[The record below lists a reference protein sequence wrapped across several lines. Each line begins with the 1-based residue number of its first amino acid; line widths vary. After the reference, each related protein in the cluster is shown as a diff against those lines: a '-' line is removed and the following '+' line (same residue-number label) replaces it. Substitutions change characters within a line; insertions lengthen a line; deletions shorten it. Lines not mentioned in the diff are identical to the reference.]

1 MKSDCSM
8 DRHIKFGKDASG
20 KQERVWSPCLSMKSD
35 WSMDRPIMFGK
46 GASGNQERVGSPCL
60 SMKSDWSMDRPIMFG
75 KDASGKQER
84 VGSPCLSMK
93 SDWSMDRPI
102 KFGKDASELT
112 ASLLTE
118 DHFRCSVCTEVLK
131 EPVSIPCGHSYCRQ
145 CIETHWTQTG
155 DYDCPQCRKRFR
167 TRPDLLTNS
176 ALEKVI
182 EKLHQAGFKVP
193 ALPKHCYAG
202 PGDVACDLCTEKQL
216 KAVKSC
222 LTCTASYCESH
233 VRHHY
238 TVAALQRHTLV
249 EVTGNLEQ
257 KLCQLHHRA
266 LEVFCK
272 TDQVSVCLV
281 CALQDHRNHD
291 VIKNERDTEENVKNA
306 TIELNNPAK
315 HFCRGLT
322 EDWTADSVVVAALGR
337 PLDLGMLYDSRSDSF
352 CSDVS
357 LWDNSTI
364 ASMRQSLPRPLTE
377 VKCIEGDSL
386 QDRFRALDVT
396 TPLRASVLS
405 GLVEVGGAAGYL
417 NHPVQ
422 STLQDRVTLQY
433 RTTTR
438 LDMLSH
444 SVLQEETDRTQL
456 KATHVVMAVLYGA
469 QAFFIFD
476 SKHISGQHSGAG
488 EADMHSVV
496 KKMMPTFSAGQI
508 FSSLSDTEKLNSSLY
523 RCNLYSDVDHV
534 NGSMTYD
541 RALQVYETLPKH
553 LGQQGEKALPLYA
566 WLYPLKNLDN
576 SVEITLRYFTKAD
589 HLRQVT
595 MRCQEMTDFT
605 NGCVMKWFPDLK
617 YKLSRLSEL
626 LQKYQSEFKRELA
639 MAVKAMRESEG
650 VDENR
655 LRDILQNHDQS
666 PFSPQSIQLWLN
678 NKAAEVKALNVCK
691 TRNIPIMK
699 SQEELGGVLRSS
711 KDRLLCFTL
720 TFLED
725 EDPFLSTLKHYIHSV
740 QENTMNQS
748 DLTGQQETQR
758 PFKPPD
764 LTQKIQSALRLF
776 IKSYE
781 DSGDGENIKFIA
793 AVIPDISVPGSSIRL
808 YQQGSLI
815 TTNFQLGL
823 KPDPFQVAEIKQ
835 SCVLLKFPQSTI
847 IRPERYRVEYRVMTT
862 GVSKVSKRPWNVV
875 DTLAPAETCLVP
887 RLKPFALYQIRYSVI
902 EHSVM
907 SDFSKVIEVKTL
919 RSPPVQLFV
928 NRLDKETVKVTWL
941 QPECEDGASVLH
953 YKVDY
958 KETGLEGWSTMVTEG
973 PECKCII
980 TLNLSTCYRVR
991 VSAVYGGGDTSETS
1005 RETDVPVNVWS
1016 IDLRKRKASL
1026 LLEVLNLQPDKK
1038 PVELKGCSDEESE
1051 VRSFLQCLSYI
1062 SQLSFTP
1069 PQDQRRSPEE
1079 RRKREKT
1086 FLLNL
1091 CLQAALHERGTI
1103 QTTVK
1108 KVLSL
1113 SKVYHYQKCDFLLDL
1128 YSHVKDYET
1137 QTGMSVLPALQPVY
1151 QSASPAVWSID
1162 LSKRKASLL
1171 LEVLKLQ
1178 PEKKPVKLKGC
1189 SDEESEVRSFLQCL
1203 SYISQLSFCPW
1214 WYDPSKQIKFL
1225 VDLLSQAA
1233 EWEEQTGE
1241 KTLKLVSSVWTYS
1254 TFPFLNGYNSEQSDF
1269 LLDLYSHVKDYETQ
1283 TGRSVL
1289 PALQP
1294 VYQSAPAV
1302 WSIDLSER
1310 KASLL
1315 LEVLKLQPEK
1325 KPVELKGWSDEE
1337 SEVRS
1342 FLQCL
1347 SYISQL
1353 RFYPW
1358 RSDPSKQIKFL
1369 VDLLSQA
1376 AEWEEQ
1382 TGEKTLKLV
1391 SSVCTYSTFPFP
1403 NGDNYRQSD
1412 FLLDLYSHVKDYE
1425 TQTGRSV
1432 LPALQPVYQS
1442 APAVWSIDLSERKA
1456 SLLLEVLKLQ
1466 PEKKPVELWGWSDE
1480 ESEVR
1485 SFLQC
1490 LSYISQLRFPPLM
1503 DNIKRRKREKTFL
1516 LNLCLQAA
1524 LHERGTIQ
1532 TTVEKLSLSKVYHNQ
1547 KDNFL
1552 LDLYSHVKDY
1562 ETQTGRSVLP
1572 ALQPVYQSA
1581 PAVWSIDLSERKASL
1596 LLEVLKLQPE
1606 KKPVELKGWS
1616 DEESEVRS
1624 FLQCLSYISQLS
1636 FCPWRSD
1643 PSKRIKFL
1651 VDLLS
1656 QAAVWEEQTR
1666 EKTLKLVS
1674 SVCTYSTFP
1683 FLNGDTSK
1691 QSDFLLD
1698 LYSHVKD
1705 YETQTGRSFLPAL
1718 QPVYQSAPAVWS
1730 IDLSER
1736 KASLLLEVLK
1746 LQPEKKPVELKG
1758 WSDEE
1763 SEVRSFLQCL
1773 SYISQL
1779 SCGDDSFFQT
1789 VCESIPV
1796 RSREEDQQ
1804 LASLLQAL
1812 GSTLSLGG
1820 ELPRKTCRSVG
1831 RVLGLCASRVDLTL
1845 TPSKI
1850 SLKGAAL
1857 LLRHESKLH
1866 KLRLNLGMAVKLS
1879 RLVRRTGRGATP
1891 LTVPELS
1898 LVLKSSQP
1906 PERVLIRALSSV
1918 ASLLRLWR
1926 VQCLDLTDF
1935 QIQGH
1940 SLITLLCHQ
1949 GPLSLRLN
1957 SDTLQHLT
1965 VVVYEAQDKDLTQ
1978 WFLEKVGGD
1987 LTSCRLDWEV
1997 LLSLLQHST
2006 HNITVDLRKNR
2017 LLEKNISDL
2026 LPFLGRVTLKR
2037 SSSSFVKSSIRH
2049 IYDSRDSDCVS
2060 SLLRSSDHWIN
2071 LNSRELDRVD
2081 CTALCFTLQHS
2092 HQVKVNLLWT
2102 SIPPGEIESIL
2113 PLLDRVSQLSV
2124 DRKLLLSFLQCCAA
2138 SQVQEGAP
2146 SPPIAVWLLRSLHYR
2161 LDFSC
2166 SSSVDLSAQDQEKAL
2181 CLTTDHCRAI
2191 NSVLKQN
2198 QHSTQLVQNQVQL
2211 ILRDCEVEDRALREL
2226 LPILHIVK
2234 LSPSKALLLQLL
2246 DLVCEGIEEGLL
2258 RHTESLW
2265 RALDGELDFSE
2276 TRLDQKACGSLALVL
2291 EHSEGL
2297 SELDLSHCQL
2307 TDHHLQPLITHL
2319 HKVQVL
2325 DLSHNDITD
2334 ALTDRILQLVSTN
2347 TSMHTVRLFNNRIQ
2361 DRRPFLT
2368 DKRFDIW

>member
-1 MKSDCSM
+1 MNKDRLLGAVSPAPSQLSLKSDHSMDRPITFTNGDLRLLGAVSPAPSQLSLKSDHSMDRPITFTNGDLSVKQERVWSPCLSMKNDCSMDRPITFGKDASGKQERVWSPCLSMKSDCSM
-8 DRHIKFGKDASG
+8 DRPITFGKDASG

-35 WSMDRPIMFGK
+35 WSMDRPITFGK
-46 GASGNQERVGSPCL
+46 V
-60 SMKSDWSMDRPIMFG
+60 
-75 KDASGKQER
+75 
-84 VGSPCLSMK
+84 
-93 SDWSMDRPI
+93 
-102 KFGKDASELT
+102 ASELT

-145 CIETHWTQTG
+145 CIETYWNQPDQTG
-155 DYDCPQCRKRFR
+155 DYDCPQCSKRFR

-202 PGDVACDLCTEKQL
+202 PGDVACDLCSEKQL

-233 VRHHY
+233 VRQHY

-272 TDQVSVCLV
+272 TDQVSVCLL

-291 VIKNERDTEENVKNA
+291 VIKNERDTEEAKTTNQGQQAAWRSETKLQRDVQQKKTELTNIIQPEQTLEKA
-306 TIELNNPAK
+306 TWELTYHTK
-315 HFCRGLT
+315 HFYRGFEAVPT
-322 EDWTADSVVVAALGR
+322 KDWTADSVVVAALGR
-337 PLDLGMLYDSRSDSF
+337 PLDLGMLYDCRSDSF
-352 CSDVS
+352 CSDVC
-357 LWDNSTI
+357 LWNNATI
-364 ASMRQSLPRPLTE
+364 ASMQLSLPRTHTE
-377 VKCIEGDSL
+377 VKCLEGDSL

-417 NHPVQ
+417 KHPVQ

-444 SVLQEETDRTQL
+444 SVLQEETDRTQR

-476 SKHISGQHSGAG
+476 SKHINRQRNASR
-488 EADMHSVV
+488 EKTKMLDVI
-496 KKMMPTFSAGQI
+496 KKMLNTFNSEDI
-508 FSSLSDTEKLNSSLY
+508 FSSLTDSEKVNSLLY
-523 RCNLYSDVDHV
+523 QCTLHSDVD
-534 NGSMTYD
+534 STTTMDYD
-541 RALQVYETLPKH
+541 TAVEVYQSLPKR
-553 LGQQGEKALPLYA
+553 LGQRGEKAVPVRV
-566 WLYPLKNLDN
+566 WLYPLKNLDHAAAC
-576 SVEITLRYFTKAD
+576 VAFEISEDLLLRAENVLE
-589 HLRQVT
+589 HLRRVT
-595 MRCQEMTDFT
+595 MRCQDMMSDHT
-605 NGCVMKWFPDLK
+605 NAYVMKWFPYAKD
-617 YKLSRLSEL
+617 KLTQFSQSLSEYQVAFQKVLGKATEFIRENGESGL
-626 LQKYQSEFKRELA
+626 LWFRE
-639 MAVKAMRESEG
+639 
-650 VDENR
+650 
-655 LRDILQNHDQS
+655 ILKKHDQS
-666 PFSPQSIQLWLN
+666 PFTPQALDHWLH
-678 NKAAEVKALNVCK
+678 NKEAEVNAVNICK
-691 TRNIPIMK
+691 TKNLPIVK
-699 SQEELGGVLRSS
+699 SEKELETVLLDSQT
-711 KDRLLCFTL
+711 DRVLCFTL
-720 TFLED
+720 TSLED
-725 EDPFLSTLKHYIHSV
+725 EDPFLATLKQHTHSV
-740 QENTMNQS
+740 QENTVNQS

-764 LTQKIQSALRLF
+764 LTQKILSDLSLF
-776 IKSYE
+776 TKSYE

-823 KPDPFQVAEIKQ
+823 KPDPVQVTEIKQ

-847 IRPERYRVEYRVMTT
+847 RRPERYRVEYRVMTT
-862 GVSKVSKRPWNVV
+862 GVSKVSKWPWNVV
-875 DTLAPAETCLVP
+875 DTLAPAETCVVP
-887 RLKPFALYQIRYSVI
+887 GLKPFTLYQIRYSVI
-902 EHSVM
+902 EHSGM

-941 QPECEDGASVLH
+941 QPECDDGASVLH

-958 KETGLEGWSTMVTEG
+958 KEAGLEGWSTMVTEG

-991 VSAVYGGGDTSETS
+991 VSAVYGEGDTSEPS
-1005 RETDVPVNVWS
+1005 RETDVPVYVW
-1016 IDLRKRKASL
+1016 
-1026 LLEVLNLQPDKK
+1026 
-1038 PVELKGCSDEESE
+1038 
-1051 VRSFLQCLSYI
+1051 F
-1062 SQLSFTP
+1062 
-1069 PQDQRRSPEE
+1069 
-1079 RRKREKT
+1079 
-1086 FLLNL
+1086 
-1091 CLQAALHERGTI
+1091 
-1103 QTTVK
+1103 
-1108 KVLSL
+1108 
-1113 SKVYHYQKCDFLLDL
+1113 
-1128 YSHVKDYET
+1128 
-1137 QTGMSVLPALQPVY
+1137 
-1151 QSASPAVWSID
+1151 
-1162 LSKRKASLL
+1162 
-1171 LEVLKLQ
+1171 
-1178 PEKKPVKLKGC
+1178 
-1189 SDEESEVRSFLQCL
+1189 
-1203 SYISQLSFCPW
+1203 
-1214 WYDPSKQIKFL
+1214 
-1225 VDLLSQAA
+1225 
-1233 EWEEQTGE
+1233 
-1241 KTLKLVSSVWTYS
+1241 
-1254 TFPFLNGYNSEQSDF
+1254 
-1269 LLDLYSHVKDYETQ
+1269 
-1283 TGRSVL
+1283 
-1289 PALQP
+1289 
-1294 VYQSAPAV
+1294 
-1302 WSIDLSER
+1302 IDLSER

-1353 RFYPW
+1353 RLFVNYGEEDIW
-1358 RSDPSKQIKFL
+1358 WLVLSK
-1369 VDLLSQA
+1369 LSVAA
-1376 AEWEEQ
+1376 AEFDTE
-1382 TGEKTLKLV
+1382 TGENILKTL
-1391 SSVCTYSTFPFP
+1391 SSMCRYTYGDDDDDGDDPF
-1403 NGDNYRQSD
+1403 RESH
-1412 FLLDLYSHVKDYE
+1412 FLLDLYSNVKDYE
-1425 TQTGRSV
+1425 TQTGRCV

-1442 APAVWSIDLSERKA
+1442 APAVWSIDLSE
-1456 SLLLEVLKLQ
+1456 
-1466 PEKKPVELWGWSDE
+1466 
-1480 ESEVR
+1480 
-1485 SFLQC
+1485 
-1490 LSYISQLRFPPLM
+1490 
-1503 DNIKRRKREKTFL
+1503 T
-1516 LNLCLQAA
+1516 
-1524 LHERGTIQ
+1524 
-1532 TTVEKLSLSKVYHNQ
+1532 
-1547 KDNFL
+1547 
-1552 LDLYSHVKDY
+1552 
-1562 ETQTGRSVLP
+1562 
-1572 ALQPVYQSA
+1572 
-1581 PAVWSIDLSERKASL
+1581 
-1596 LLEVLKLQPE
+1596 
-1606 KKPVELKGWS
+1606 
-1616 DEESEVRS
+1616 
-1624 FLQCLSYISQLS
+1624 
-1636 FCPWRSD
+1636 
-1643 PSKRIKFL
+1643 
-1651 VDLLS
+1651 
-1656 QAAVWEEQTR
+1656 
-1666 EKTLKLVS
+1666 
-1674 SVCTYSTFP
+1674 
-1683 FLNGDTSK
+1683 
-1691 QSDFLLD
+1691 
-1698 LYSHVKD
+1698 
-1705 YETQTGRSFLPAL
+1705 
-1718 QPVYQSAPAVWS
+1718 
-1730 IDLSER
+1730 

-1779 SCGDDSFFQT
+1779 SCDDDRFFQT

-1804 LASLLQAL
+1804 LASLLQFL

-1866 KLRLNLGMAVKLS
+1866 KLRLSVGMAVKLS
-1879 RLVRRTGRGATP
+1879 RLVRRTGRGSTP

-1906 PERVLIRALSSV
+1906 PERVLSRALSSV

-1935 QIQGH
+1935 WIQGH
-1940 SLITLLCHQ
+1940 SLIALLCHQ

-1957 SDTLQHLT
+1957 TDTLQQLT

-2138 SQVQEGAP
+2138 SQVQVGAP

-2166 SSSVDLSAQDQEKAL
+2166 SSSVDLSAQDPGEAL

-2265 RALDGELDFSE
+2265 RALDGELDLSE

-2307 TDHHLQPLITHL
+2307 TDHHLQALITHL

-2334 ALTDRILQLVSTN
+2334 ALTDRINTHRTTLQQQNPGQKTL
-2347 TSMHTVRLFNNRIQ
+2347 L
-2361 DRRPFLT
+2361 DRQEV
-2368 DKRFDIW
+2368 